1 MSPWELGKKRNR
13 HESAVM
19 QYFKEDP
26 EGLYMICQVKVHSE
40 TETEEEDADDPQQQP
55 EICGGQ
61 IKISKSG
68 EKNDGK
74 SKHFC
79 SFYLLS

>member
-1 MSPWELGKKRNR
+1 MSPWEFGKKRNR

-40 TETEEEDADDPQQQP
+40 TETEDADDPQQQP
-55 EICGGQ
+55 EICGSQ
-61 IKISKSG
+61 IKILKSG

-74 SKHFC
+74 SKHCC
-79 SFYLLS
+79 SFYLPS